1 MIAKNVKIPLYGRTR
16 TDVAVTIGAIGGV
29 GMCAVGLS
37 AAFCAEIPISAGSFD
52 LRSFRFRS

>member
-16 TDVAVTIGAIGGV
+16 TDVVVTIGGV
-29 GMCAVGLS
+29 RNCAVGLS
-37 AAFCAEIPISAGSFD
+37 AAFCAEVPISAGSFD

>member
-29 GMCAVGLS
+29 GICSVGLC
-37 AAFCAEIPISAGSFD
+37 AAFCAEVPISARSFD